1 MAMNFNRASLALETV
16 NVAVNDAIERAAATK
31 AELPRPYLGASIVG
45 DDCLRKVQFDWWCK
59 PTLSS
64 RVRDIFA
71 RGHYFEGLARQYLIA
86 AGFKFAPPE
95 ALAFSAVNGCLRGHA
110 DGIVIAGPNPLNGAY
125 FNYPFLWECK
135 CLNAKN
141 WRAIER
147 DGLEKAF
154 PKYAAQVALYQAYLD
169 KTNPA
174 LFTAVN
180 ADTCEQL
187 HFWVPFSAERAQEWS
202 DRAAFI
208 IEATRAG
215 ELLPRAYD
223 DPQDWRCRI
232 CPHNERC
239 WR

>member
-1 MAMNFNRASLALETV
+1 MPLNLNRASLALETV
-16 NVAVNDAIERAAATK
+16 NVAVNDAIERATAAK

-45 DDCLRKVQFDWWCK
+45 NECLRKVQFDWWCK

-64 RVRDIFA
+64 RVRDIFE
-71 RGHYFEGLARQYLIA
+71 RGHYFEDVARQHLMA

-95 ALAFSAVNGCLRGHA
+95 ALAFSAVNGDLRGHA

-125 FNYPFLWECK
+125 FNYPFLWEHK
-135 CLNAKN
+135 ATNAKN
-141 WRAIER
+141 WRAVER

-154 PKYAAQVALYQAYLD
+154 PQYAAQVALYQAYLD

-174 LFTAVN
+174 LFTVTN
-180 ADTCEQL
+180 ADTCERL

-202 DRAAFI
+202 DRAVYI

-215 ELLPRAYD
+215 ELLSRAYD

-232 CPHNERC
+232 CAHKERC

>member
-1 MAMNFNRASLALETV
+1 MPLNLNRASLSSEVV
-16 NVAVNDAIERAAATK
+16 NVAVNDAIERAGAAK

-45 DDCLRKVQFDWWCK
+45 NDCLRKVQFDWWCK

-64 RVRDIFA
+64 RVRDIFE
-71 RGHYFEGLARQYLIA
+71 RGHYFENVARQHLMA
-86 AGFKFAPPE
+86 TGFKFSPPE
-95 ALAFSAVNGCLRGHA
+95 VLAFSAVNGDLRGHA
-110 DGIVIAGPNPLNGAY
+110 DGIIIAGPSPLNGAC

-141 WRAIER
+141 WRALER
-147 DGLEKAF
+147 DGLEKTF
-154 PKYAAQVALYQAYLD
+154 PQYAAQVALYQAYLD
-169 KTNPA
+169 ITNPA

-180 ADTCEQL
+180 ADTCDRL

-202 DRAAFI
+202 DRAVHI

-223 DPQDWRCRI
+223 DPQNWRCRL
-232 CPHNERC
+232 CAHKQRC